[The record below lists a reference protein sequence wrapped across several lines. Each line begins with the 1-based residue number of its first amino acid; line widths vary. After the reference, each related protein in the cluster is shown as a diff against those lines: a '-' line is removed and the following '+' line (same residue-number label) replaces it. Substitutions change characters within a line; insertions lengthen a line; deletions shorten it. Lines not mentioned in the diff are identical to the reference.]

1 MQAVVKTP
9 HISINI
15 EAEKIPSNL
24 LTILKKEFGSELKI
38 INKKQL
44 KKENSIIAENTEW
57 FRKIKSKIKPS
68 DNLKIYRTNFKYS
81 QGKLANL
88 IGVLPSHISEM
99 EREKRGISKLV
110 AKKLSEIFGVSA
122 EKFI

>member
-57 FRKIKSKIKPS
+57 FRKIKSKTS
-68 DNLKIYRTNFKYS
+68 ECYS
-81 QGKLANL
+81 
-88 IGVLPSHISEM
+88 
-99 EREKRGISKLV
+99 
-110 AKKLSEIFGVSA
+110 F
-122 EKFI
+122 